1 MRSVRPGFILLHMAK
16 TSTDPVETA
25 RRMIRDFGDHAP
37 DLMDKCAEENARAGN
52 EEAAKHWRSVAAE
65 ARRLRM
71 EGEAAQVGFPAN
83 PCTAAAVPRRLV
95 PTEAAARK
103 AVDHHI
109 GARLRL
115 RRTIVGMSQQQ
126 LAASLGLTFQ
136 QIQKYER
143 GANRIGGSTMWSL
156 SRLLGVPVGY
166 FFDELEPPDPKIT
179 PLPMR
184 ERSIL
189 RRKTLEFVRAFMSLP
204 EPTRD
209 ALHEFVRAAAR
220 VQGRRS
226 SQYHS
231 E

>member
-1 MRSVRPGFILLHMAK
+1 
-16 TSTDPVETA
+16 
-25 RRMIRDFGDHAP
+25 
-37 DLMDKCAEENARAGN
+37 
-52 EEAAKHWRSVAAE
+52 
-65 ARRLRM
+65 
-71 EGEAAQVGFPAN
+71 
-83 PCTAAAVPRRLV
+83 
-95 PTEAAARK
+95 
-103 AVDHHI
+103 
-109 GARLRL
+109 
-115 RRTIVGMSQQQ
+115 
-126 LAASLGLTFQ
+126 
-136 QIQKYER
+136 
-143 GANRIGGSTMWSL
+143 MWSL

-220 VQGRRS
+220 VQGGRS